1 MSSNTIVAARDK
13 AKKHQASSMTTLKR
27 LWAHSG
33 ARIGIILFAVLVFM
47 AVFAGVLSP
56 YDPIK
61 LDMANANAPISL
73 SHLLGTDELG
83 RDELTRIMY
92 GARYSL
98 AIGTLSTLM
107 ALVFGVITGAISGYF
122 GGMVDN
128 LIMRF
133 FDVLQAIPNLLLSI
147 IVAIVLGSN
156 WFNLMI
162 ALSVG
167 HIAGYARTL
176 RAQILSIRNLEY
188 VEAAKATNCGLWEIL
203 FKYIVPNSFAPLI
216 VQATSSV
223 PGTILAAASL
233 AFIGLGIQAPT
244 PEWGAMLSSGKD
256 FIRMDPKLVIIPGIF
271 IIITVLSLNSI
282 GDGLRDALDPKLKK

>member
-1 MSSNTIVAARDK
+1 M
-13 AKKHQASSMTTLKR
+13 
-27 LWAHSG
+27 
-33 ARIGIILFAVLVFM
+33 
-47 AVFAGVLSP
+47 
-56 YDPIK
+56 
-61 LDMANANAPISL
+61 
-73 SHLLGTDELG
+73 
-83 RDELTRIMY
+83 
-92 GARYSL
+92 
-98 AIGTLSTLM
+98 
-107 ALVFGVITGAISGYF
+107 
-122 GGMVDN
+122 DN

-223 PGTILAAASL
+223 PGTILATASL

>member
-1 MSSNTIVAARDK
+1 MSHPVAAAVP
-13 AKKHQASSMTTLKR
+13 AKRGKQTGTSMILRR
-27 LWAHSG
+27 LWGHSG
-33 ARIGIILFAVLVFM
+33 ARIGIILFAALVFM
-47 AVFAGVLSP
+47 AVFAELLSP
-56 YDPIK
+56 YNPIM
-61 LDMANANAPISL
+61 LDLANANAPIFSPG
-73 SHLLGTDELG
+73 HILGTDDLG
-83 RDELTRIMY
+83 RDEMTRIMY

-98 AIGTLSTLM
+98 AIGTVSTLL
-107 ALVFGVITGAISGYF
+107 ALAVGTVIGAIAGYF
-122 GGMVDN
+122 GGRVDN

-147 IVAIVLGSN
+147 IVAIALGRS
-156 WFNLMI
+156 WVNLMI
-162 ALSVG
+162 ALSIG

-203 FKYIVPNSFAPLI
+203 FKYIVPNAFAPLI

-223 PGTILAAASL
+223 PGTILATASL

-244 PEWGAMLSSGKD
+244 PEWGAMLSAGKD
-256 FIRMDPKLVIIPGIF
+256 FIRSDPKLVIIPGIF

>member
-1 MSSNTIVAARDK
+1 
-13 AKKHQASSMTTLKR
+13 
-27 LWAHSG
+27 
-33 ARIGIILFAVLVFM
+33 M

-223 PGTILAAASL
+223 PGTILATASL

>member
-1 MSSNTIVAARDK
+1 
-13 AKKHQASSMTTLKR
+13 
-27 LWAHSG
+27 
-33 ARIGIILFAVLVFM
+33 
-47 AVFAGVLSP
+47 
-56 YDPIK
+56 
-61 LDMANANAPISL
+61 
-73 SHLLGTDELG
+73 
-83 RDELTRIMY
+83 
-92 GARYSL
+92 
-98 AIGTLSTLM
+98 M

-223 PGTILAAASL
+223 PGTILATASL

-256 FIRMDPKLVIIPGIF
+256 FI
-271 IIITVLSLNSI
+271 LSLI
-282 GDGLRDALDPKLKK
+282 HI

>member
-1 MSSNTIVAARDK
+1 
-13 AKKHQASSMTTLKR
+13 
-27 LWAHSG
+27 
-33 ARIGIILFAVLVFM
+33 
-47 AVFAGVLSP
+47 
-56 YDPIK
+56 
-61 LDMANANAPISL
+61 
-73 SHLLGTDELG
+73 
-83 RDELTRIMY
+83 MY

-188 VEAAKATNCGLWEIL
+188 VEAAKATNCGLWEI
-203 FKYIVPNSFAPLI
+203 
-216 VQATSSV
+216 
-223 PGTILAAASL
+223 
-233 AFIGLGIQAPT
+233 
-244 PEWGAMLSSGKD
+244 
-256 FIRMDPKLVIIPGIF
+256 
-271 IIITVLSLNSI
+271 
-282 GDGLRDALDPKLKK
+282 